1 LGSLIKLEPRWL
13 RPMPW
18 ISADGLIRTL
28 KVAEKASLP
37 CVNLM
42 FHSSELMAGG
52 SPYNPDQS
60 SIEKLYLKFERL
72 FDYMV
77 LKKRWKGVGMSE
89 LNEPMP

>member
-1 LGSLIKLEPRWL
+1 
-13 RPMPW
+13 
-18 ISADGLIRTL
+18 
-28 KVAEKASLP
+28 
-37 CVNLM
+37 
-42 FHSSELMAGG
+42 MAGG